1 MKKMSAI
8 RVSALLLSIG
18 TLLAQPQG
26 NNNATAPDLTA
37 IGDAARGQAIVEGKG
52 NCLSCHRIKNVGSR
66 TGPDLSEIGSRRPAQ
81 LQTKLLTPD
90 AEIGAANRSYRVTLK
105 NGTVVNGR
113 LLNEDTFTV
122 QLMDDKEN
130 LRSFVKSDLRDYA
143 FVEKSPMPSYQGKLS
158 GAEIADVIG
167 YLATLRPPPGAGGG
181 GRGGAGGGAA
191 GGRGPAGAPGPGA
204 APAAGAARGPAAPA
218 AEPVH
223 LP

>member
-1 MKKMSAI
+1 MWDI
-8 RVSALLLSIG
+8 RVSVLILSSG
-18 TLLAQPQG
+18 ALLAQPPFG
-26 NNNATAPDLTA
+26 NGAAAAPDTTA

-52 NCLSCHRIKNVGSR
+52 NCMSCHRIKNVGSR
-66 TGPDLSEIGSRRPAQ
+66 TGPDLSEIGARRPAQ

-130 LRSFVKSDLRDYA
+130 LRSFIKSDLRDYV
-143 FVEKSPMPSYQGKLS
+143 FVEKSPMPSYKDKLS
-158 GAEIADVIG
+158 SGEIADVIG

-181 GRGGAGGGAA
+181 RGGGGG
-191 GGRGPAGAPGPGA
+191 GGG
-204 APAAGAARGPAAPA
+204 GAARGPAAPPV
-218 AEPVH
+218 EPPH
-223 LP
+223 